1 VGNLARRLESSGLM
15 PDRPH
20 LSNPTRRAVLVE
32 AGHRCAIPTCREH
45 PVEVAHIEPRKDDG
59 SNDVFEN
66 LIALC
71 PTCHTRYD
79 KGEIDR
85 PAMRQYKANLS
96 VVNSRYGDVE
106 KRVLEFFADDPGNNA
121 IQLPGGFNL
130 LLRNLIK
137 DGLLEEMPIHS
148 GALSPECARTSS
160 SPSPMLGGSSSI
172 CGSVRRIL
180 RRSSHSR
187 DRQVLKSSH
196 YREPFG
202 GGIPSCLQIVRASG

>member
-1 VGNLARRLESSGLM
+1 VA
-15 PDRPH
+15 DRPH
-20 LSNPTRRAVLVE
+20 LPNSIRRAVLVE

-45 PVEVAHIEPRKDDG
+45 PVEVAHIEPRKGDG

-71 PTCHTRYD
+71 PTCHTRHD
-79 KGEIDR
+79 KGEVDR

-121 IQLPGGFNL
+121 IQLPGGFSL

-148 GALSPECARTSS
+148 GVTLPECGHMSFS
-160 SPSPMLGGSSSI
+160 QSPMPAGSSSI
-172 CGSVRRIL
+172 CGSAQRTL
-180 RRSSHSR
+180 SRSSH
-187 DRQVLKSSH
+187 QFLTLH
-196 YREPFG
+196 A
-202 GGIPSCLQIVRASG
+202 VRAPSGDCRATQLEANRDSRRT